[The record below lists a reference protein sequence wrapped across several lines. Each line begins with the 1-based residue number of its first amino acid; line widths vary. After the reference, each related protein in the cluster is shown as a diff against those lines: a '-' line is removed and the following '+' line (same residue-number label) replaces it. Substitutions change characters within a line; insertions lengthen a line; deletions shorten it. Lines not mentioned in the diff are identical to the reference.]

1 MVVDWYGAL
10 YYMFELSDL
19 NLLQSIGAF
28 VTLVV
33 KYSITKA
40 PNVRRVWCRISCR
53 GQLAITCLAEVDSV
67 QDRSHWAYGT
77 VLVTTIYGQAT

>member
-1 MVVDWYGAL
+1 MVMDWYGAL
-10 YYMFELSDL
+10 YHMFELSGL

-40 PNVRRVWCRISCR
+40 PNVR
-53 GQLAITCLAEVDSV
+53 DSM
-67 QDRSHWAYGT
+67 QDRDPIGHMALY
-77 VLVTTIYGQAT
+77 L